1 MKRESATPAE
11 ERAMSA
17 WRSMIRATMT
27 AMHIVH
33 RHLHEHGLRG
43 PQFGV
48 IAVIGEAGPD
58 GLKLSHI
65 SRELCVTPANV
76 TGLVDRLEESGYVTR
91 EPDPEDRRVFRAK
104 LTPKGQK
111 FLEEVMPAHRA
122 HVVRVMSCLTDE
134 EQAELARLLS
144 RVAAR
149 AAAMAEE
156 QGDDDP

>member
-1 MKRESATPAE
+1 MTRESATPAQ

-27 AMHIVH
+27 GRHIVR

-43 PQFGV
+43 SQFGV
-48 IAVIGEAGPD
+48 IAVIG
-58 GLKLSHI
+58 
-65 SRELCVTPANV
+65 V
-76 TGLVDRLEESGYVTR
+76 TGLVDRLEESGYLTR
-91 EPDPEDRRVFRAK
+91 EPDAEDRRVFRAR